1 MVFQVLSVEKYPIE
15 VAYLYE
21 KSGDLSKATELYE
34 QGIWFSVIDLLM
46 KCEFVQN
53 HPVLNAQ
60 LSNIFYNSFSLVM
73 TYLPPTVI
81 VSHILDINGTEITV
95 NSKINL
101 LVKKFISACQF
112 EANQMVINKQLA
124 GKELTSKQLRIFKEY
139 NCGFSNRSLIC
150 STCGLDLRINNL
162 LTRRE
167 WEAKRMMSN
176 DDKALSAKRVIVFQ

>member
-1 MVFQVLSVEKYPIE
+1 
-15 VAYLYE
+15 
-21 KSGDLSKATELYE
+21 
-34 QGIWFSVIDLLM
+34 
-46 KCEFVQN
+46 
-53 HPVLNAQ
+53 
-60 LSNIFYNSFSLVM
+60 
-73 TYLPPTVI
+73 
-81 VSHILDINGTEITV
+81 
-95 NSKINL
+95 
-101 LVKKFISACQF
+101 
-112 EANQMVINKQLA
+112 MVINKQLA